1 MLLRQGSKQQFCA
14 SIFHFRVFRNIQGA
28 MVEARSPQ
36 EAQESA
42 SGSGKAPSCIPL
54 FDALWF
60 CYCESYV
67 ICGVIF
73 TLY

>member
-1 MLLRQGSKQQFCA
+1 
-14 SIFHFRVFRNIQGA
+14 